1 MTEDNKKALLWTVG
15 IVAVIIVVFVA
26 MWWAGYLETPAAQ

>member
-15 IVAVIIVVFVA
+15 IVMVFVA
-26 MWWAGYLETPAAQ
+26 MWWAGYLGTTAEW